1 MTEIKND
8 KIYRTVQLL
17 LFSFLFVY
25 ILLRILFN
33 DTLHDEIATYMFYF
47 YQGDYIGENI
57 VWDANN
63 HLLNS
68 FIGHQLYRVF
78 GDNIAILRLPNL
90 VAFVLYFFATSRLT
104 KEFTTPFLKISGLV
118 ALNSIPFIVEYFGNA
133 RGYGLSLGFF
143 TWALVHILAHLKT
156 YSLKSIFYAYLFL
169 GLAVSANIT
178 LILTSLI
185 IVVILLLYPW
195 INKTARPPKTQG
207 KALFLHGLFMVGLTP
222 FVLFGF
228 ALKETGA
235 LYYGRLDGIWEVTG
249 KSLSRYV
256 LFFDEDWLR
265 FVYLAVFALIIV
277 GLVFLLRKIK
287 FKEWL
292 QQASVFYALLFFG
305 SVIGSILLAEILNV
319 NYQEDRTGVYLII
332 LFLLLVFHLIERF
345 RFLSW
350 LQVAFLFFPISFA
363 THLSLSTS
371 VFSPDDRLNSE
382 FYEAVKQ
389 EIDPEHSVMIYH
401 IINWNWPYH
410 ESHSD
415 AKASVALF
423 DNPNTT
429 LADIIVT
436 KTTVLTNPDISR
448 LYDTIAVH
456 EPSTYIAF
464 KRKQPMLKIPLESTE
479 PISVNGNLMYV
490 DFATISVEELA
501 GKDLQISISG
511 HLKTIAPKNRIQ
523 LIVQSSNKDGS
534 SGRYLYYS
542 FETTYQSQLIDD
554 DFLHHFIIED
564 VDPQEKEIKV
574 YLWNRGLHLL
584 DLSNVSC
591 TVSELKSPE
600 NESR

>member
-1 MTEIKND
+1 
-8 KIYRTVQLL
+8 
-17 LFSFLFVY
+17 
-25 ILLRILFN
+25 
-33 DTLHDEIATYMFYF
+33 
-47 YQGDYIGENI
+47 
-57 VWDANN
+57 
-63 HLLNS
+63 
-68 FIGHQLYRVF
+68 
-78 GDNIAILRLPNL
+78 
-90 VAFVLYFFATSRLT
+90 
-104 KEFTTPFLKISGLV
+104 
-118 ALNSIPFIVEYFGNA
+118 
-133 RGYGLSLGFF
+133 
-143 TWALVHILAHLKT
+143 
-156 YSLKSIFYAYLFL
+156 
-169 GLAVSANIT
+169 
-178 LILTSLI
+178 
-185 IVVILLLYPW
+185 
-195 INKTARPPKTQG
+195 
-207 KALFLHGLFMVGLTP
+207 
-222 FVLFGF
+222 
-228 ALKETGA
+228 
-235 LYYGRLDGIWEVTG
+235 
-249 KSLSRYV
+249 
-256 LFFDEDWLR
+256 
-265 FVYLAVFALIIV
+265 
-277 GLVFLLRKIK
+277 
-287 FKEWL
+287 
-292 QQASVFYALLFFG
+292 
-305 SVIGSILLAEILNV
+305 
-319 NYQEDRTGVYLII
+319 VYLII

-464 KRKQPMLKIPLESTE
+464 KRKQPMLKVPLETSE

-490 DFATISVEELA
+490 DFANLSVEELA
-501 GKDLQISISG
+501 GKDLQISVSG

-542 FETTYQSQLIDD
+542 FETTYQSQLIDN